1 MREALTDTQSRPLMI
16 ALIAGAILVYLLQPI
31 LMPFIAGA
39 LLAYLGDPLADRLE
53 AIGLQRTTA
62 VALVFSVLSLIG
74 IGGVLLV
81 IPMLSRQLSLLQ
93 NNLPAMIEWVQ
104 NQGLPWLEAK
114 TGFELGQL
122 DMARLRQAITEHW
135 QSTGSLAASVVA
147 QATSSGL
154 AIVGAI
160 GNIALIPVVAF
171 YLLRD
176 WDVLIAKIRDLLPRH
191 IEPTVSQLASECDEV
206 VAAFLRG
213 QFLVMLG
220 LGTIY
225 SLGLW
230 LVGLNLA
237 LLVGFISG
245 LASVVPYLGV
255 IVGVALGSLVTVFQ
269 FDPFWVPLLMVWG
282 VYMIG
287 QLLEGFVLT
296 PWLVGDRIGLHPV
309 AVIFAVLAGG
319 RLFGF
324 TGVLMGLPVA
334 AIIMVLVRHAHQLY
348 LDSSYYDAGQY
359 GGGDATDETASQGA
373 TRGNEHR

>member
-1 MREALTDTQSRPLMI
+1 MREALRDSQARPLMI
-16 ALIAGAILVYLLQPI
+16 ALLAGTFLVYLLQPI

-53 AIGLQRTTA
+53 ALGLARTSA
-62 VALVFSVLSLIG
+62 VALVFSVLTLIG
-74 IGGVLLV
+74 VGGLLLL
-81 IPMLSRQLSLLQ
+81 IPMLSRQISQLHA
-93 NNLPAMIEWVQ
+93 NLPAMLEWVQ
-104 NQGLPWLEAK
+104 TQGLPWLEAK
-114 TGFELGQL
+114 TGFDLGQL
-122 DMARLRQAITEHW
+122 DMARLRQAITDHW

-154 AIVGAI
+154 AVVGAV

-176 WDVLIAKIRDLLPRH
+176 WDVVVARIRDLLPRH
-191 IEPTVSQLASECDEV
+191 IEPTISQLAGECDEV

-225 SLGLW
+225 SVGLW

-255 IVGVALGSLVTVFQ
+255 IVGVALGSIVTLFQ
-269 FDPFWVPLLMVWG
+269 FDPFWLPLIMVWA

-324 TGVLMGLPVA
+324 TGVLMALPVA
-334 AIIMVLVRHAHQLY
+334 AVIMVLVRHAHELY
-348 LDSSYYDAGQY
+348 LDSSYYDPGQDAIDSEAG
-359 GGGDATDETASQGA
+359 DKASEDTAS
-373 TRGNEHR
+373 GNNDV

>member
-1 MREALTDTQSRPLMI
+1 MI
-16 ALIAGAILVYLLQPI
+16 ALLAGIFLVYLLQPI
-31 LMPFIAGA
+31 LMPFLAGA

-53 AIGLQRTTA
+53 ALGMGRTSA
-62 VALVFSVLSLIG
+62 VGLVFSTLTLVG
-74 IGGVLLV
+74 VGGLLLL
-81 IPMLSRQLSLLQ
+81 IPMLSRQISQLQ
-93 NNLPAMIEWVQ
+93 ANLPAMIEWLQ
-104 NQGLPWLEAK
+104 NEGLPWLETK

-122 DMARLRQAITEHW
+122 DMAQLRQAITDHW
-135 QSTGSLAASVVA
+135 QSTGSLAASVIA

-154 AIVGAI
+154 AIVGAV

-176 WDVLIAKIRDLLPRH
+176 WDVVVARIRDLLPRH
-191 IEPTVSQLASECDEV
+191 IEPTISQLAGECDEV

-225 SLGLW
+225 SVGLW

-255 IVGVALGSLVTVFQ
+255 IVGVALGSIVTLFQ
-269 FDPFWVPLLMVWG
+269 FDPFWLPLIMVWA
-282 VYMIG
+282 VYMLG

-324 TGVLMGLPVA
+324 TGVLMALPVA
-334 AIIMVLVRHAHQLY
+334 AVVMVLVRHAHELY
-348 LDSSYYDAGQY
+348 LDSSYYDPGV
-359 GGGDATDETASQGA
+359 DEIVDETDDQAGGQAPNGNN
-373 TRGNEHR
+373 TR